1 MNEFSLPIVGIDFPN
16 ADRRGSNRRSELMMT
31 LPGTPLD
38 VRPEPTNRHDPHAVA
53 VFAASGVQVGYLPA
67 ERAPYI
73 AARLARGDEVRTI
86 FQALTPTGAYARVR
100 IGGGDPTL
108 PPRPQTQPTPAD
120 DDFPSDP
127 DGPEWGA

>member
-31 LPGTPLD
+31 LPGAAFDL
-38 VRPEPTNRHDPHAVA
+38 RPEPSNPHDPHAIA
-53 VFAASGVQVGYLPA
+53 VFSASGIQVGYLPA

-73 AARLARGDEVRTI
+73 AARLARGDEVRAI
-86 FQALTPTGAYARVR
+86 FQALTPTGAFARIR

-108 PPRPQTQPTPAD
+108 PPPPPSRPAVAD
-120 DDFPSDP
+120 DGFAPDP